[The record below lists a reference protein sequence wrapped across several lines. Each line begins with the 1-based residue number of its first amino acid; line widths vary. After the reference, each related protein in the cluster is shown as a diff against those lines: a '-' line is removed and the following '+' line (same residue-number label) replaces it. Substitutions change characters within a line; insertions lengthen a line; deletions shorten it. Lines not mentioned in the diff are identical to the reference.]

1 MGGQD
6 MPGQGMPSSYV
17 PYQQGY
23 GYSSGQP
30 QQPAPGAYGYAP
42 VQQPASQPYGYGQQ
56 PVQSPYG
63 YTQSQQGG
71 LNSYGAPQQGM
82 PNAYGTSQQGVT
94 NAYGAPQQGMPNT
107 YGAPQQGTPNT
118 YGTPQPQPAPG
129 PYGYRQ
135 PQPSPG
141 NYGYGQP
148 QQTGYQRPQAYP
160 PYQGMMVPQPGP
172 QEPPAPQPPVK
183 KPRKPVNVDGITRLT
198 VFLALPLLVVLF
210 ILSMVFGTQVWLKWA
225 FAVPALLVILA
236 MWIRPIVTSDLKLTI
251 SFVMGAMIVVAVV
264 SALSG
269 TPKDNTLPPTG
280 GGQNVQGSSSAAETP
295 APQQLVDVPQAQ
307 PNIPAPTDPPQ
318 VSSGL
323 ESDAARQLETFLYLW
338 QNNDADQMLS
348 LCAPSWVNKQ
358 ALPLNSIFA
367 IMTNR
372 TPVDWE
378 MTNITGTDNDSSRT
392 ISLTINIDRNN
403 GREPRKYLF
412 KVIMLKENDNWY
424 VDPDSLDSNEPE
436 ATPTPES
443 AFITQPPQPPA
454 ASGPDQVLYYNP
466 RGGSKYH
473 VDPDC
478 TSVDK
483 RFKPMTAITF
493 ADLFTDDYDE
503 LMACS
508 VCGAPLKEN

>member
-1 MGGQD
+1 MGGQE
-6 MPGQGMPSSYV
+6 MPGQGMQPSYA

-23 GYSSGQP
+23 GYSQAQP
-30 QQPAPGAYGYAP
+30 QQPVPGSYGYAP
-42 VQQPASQPYGYGQQ
+42 AQQQPTSQPYGYGQQ

-63 YTQSQQGG
+63 YTQSQQSGP
-71 LNSYGAPQQGM
+71 NPYGAPQ
-82 PNAYGTSQQGVT
+82 PQQGVP
-94 NAYGAPQQGMPNT
+94 NAYGAPQPGQGIPN
-107 YGAPQQGTPNT
+107 A

-141 NYGYGQP
+141 PYGYGQP

-264 SALSG
+264 SAISG
-269 TPKDNTLPPTG
+269 TTQDNSLPPTV
-280 GGQNVQGSSSAAETP
+280 GGQNVQANPSAVETP
-295 APQQLVDVPQAQ
+295 APQLVDVPQTQ
-307 PNIPAPTDPPQ
+307 PDNPAPTNPPQ

-338 QNNDADQMLS
+338 QNNDAEQMLA

-358 ALPLNSIFA
+358 ALPYNSIFS
-367 IMTNR
+367 IRNNR

-378 MTNITGTDNDSSRT
+378 LIDITGTDNDSSRT
-392 ISLTINIDRNN
+392 ITLTIDIDRNN
-403 GREPRKYLF
+403 GREPRKYRF
-412 KVIMLKENDNWY
+412 RVIMLKENDNWY
-424 VDPDSLDSNEPE
+424 VDPESLDTNEPE
-436 ATPTPES
+436 ATSTPES
-443 AFITQPPQPPA
+443 AFITQPPQPAP
-454 ASGPDQVLYYNP
+454 ASGPNQVLYYNA

-473 VDPDC
+473 LDPDC
-478 TSVDK
+478 SEVGK
-483 RFKPMTAITF
+483 QFKPMTAITF

-503 LMACS
+503 LMACN

>member
-6 MPGQGMPSSYV
+6 MPGQGMQPSYA

-23 GYSSGQP
+23 GYSQGQGQP
-30 QQPAPGAYGYAP
+30 QQPAPGPYGYGTA
-42 VQQPASQPYGYGQQ
+42 QQPASQPYGYGQQ

-63 YTQSQQGG
+63 YTQSQQGVP
-71 LNSYGAPQQGM
+71 NSYGAPQQ
-82 PNAYGTSQQGVT
+82 QGVP
-94 NAYGAPQQGMPNT
+94 NAYGAPQPGQGGPNA
-107 YGAPQQGTPNT
+107 YGAPQ
-118 YGTPQPQPAPG
+118 PQQPAPE

-135 PQPSPG
+135 PQPQPQPSPG
-141 NYGYGQP
+141 PYGYGQP

-160 PYQGMMVPQPGP
+160 PYQGTMVPQPGP
-172 QEPPAPQPPVK
+172 QEPPAPQPPIK

-198 VFLALPLLVVLF
+198 VFLALPLLLVLF
-210 ILSMVFGTQVWLKWA
+210 VLSMVFSTQVWLKWA

-251 SFVMGAMIVVAVV
+251 SFVLGAMMVVAVV

-269 TPKDNTLPPTG
+269 TPQDNSLPPTG
-280 GGQNVQGSSSAAETP
+280 GGNVQSAPSAEETP
-295 APQQLVDVPQAQ
+295 APQLVDVPQTQ
-307 PNIPAPTDPPQ
+307 PDIPAPTDPPQ

-338 QNNDADQMLS
+338 QNNDAEQMLS
-348 LCAPSWVNKQ
+348 LCSPSWVNKQ
-358 ALPLNSIFA
+358 ALPLNSIFS

-378 MTNITGTDNDSSRT
+378 LTAITGTDSDSSRT

-403 GREPRKYLF
+403 GRDPRKYLF

-436 ATPTPES
+436 ATATPAS
-443 AFITQPPQPPA
+443 AFITQPPQPSPA
-454 ASGPDQVLYYNP
+454 TGPNQVLYYNP
-466 RGGSKYH
+466 KGGTKYH
-473 VDPDC
+473 LDPDC
-478 TSVDK
+478 TSVGK
-483 RFKPMTAITF
+483 EFKPMTAITF

-503 LMACS
+503 LMACNR
-508 VCGAPLKEN
+508 CGAPLKEN